1 MLLLPLD
8 IHLYL
13 LFLLLFLL
21 LLFFH
26 HLVHR
31 YIIAK
36 GIL

>member
-13 LFLLLFLL
+13 LFLLLLL

>member
-1 MLLLPLD
+1 MLLPLD

-13 LFLLLFLL
+13 LFLLLLL

-36 GIL
+36 DIL

>member
-1 MLLLPLD
+1 MLLPLD

-13 LFLLLFLL
+13 LFLLLLL